1 MKILL
6 KKMRLTN
13 FKGIRNFEINFDEEI
28 NEVRGANGTG
38 KTSLFDAFLWL
49 LFGKDSRGKKD
60 FGIKTYDE
68 NGEEIHRIEHNV
80 TAVISVD
87 GVDKVLSR
95 TLREKWQTERGK
107 TEEVYKG
114 NETIYEIDNVP
125 LKMSEYTK
133 RISDWID
140 EDFFKLITNPAE
152 FVSLKTPKQREIL
165 MNMAGLGDDMSI
177 ATEYGKEAIIAILNS
192 GKSIVDR
199 AKELA
204 KTKSKLRKEMEL
216 IPARIDELNRSLN
229 TDVRTV
235 EVINGDITA
244 IKADI
249 DRVTA
254 NIERLKSD
262 GGTSKVRAA
271 EAALEQ
277 AKAEYQAKAYKLK
290 AENDKIIFEHK
301 QQIEAVEREI
311 QAAEKNIRGINNDIS
326 FSKQQTEKLRAEYVE
341 VRKTEYPAFD
351 DNVCP
356 CCGRP
361 WEAATLAEKRAE
373 YEEKR
378 KTYNADRAKRLAG
391 INEKGA
397 KYAQL
402 VKDCETKI
410 DEKQAELGKL
420 KEKLA
425 NLNVILPTLEQTMIQ
440 PFDATE
446 YIQDIEAA
454 KQEAGSNVVDTAEL
468 DVLKERLAALETEK
482 AETTAVAKTD
492 VRIKE
497 LEADIKAKAQAIAD
511 IEREEAVIEDFT
523 RLKID
528 VLDKAVN
535 DKFKLVKFKLYDHQ
549 INGGFTE
556 CCTPTIS
563 GVPYDDLNGS
573 SKINAGLDIVNT
585 LQQFYGV
592 QVPVFIDNKERVTAP
607 LKLDCQTIYLSVW
620 DDKEAVEDIKV
631 IDINKK
637 GVA

>member
-6 KKMRLTN
+6 KRMQLTN
-13 FKGIRNFEINFDEEI
+13 FKGIRSFEIDFDEGI
-28 NEVRGANGTG
+28 SEVRGANGTG

-49 LFGKDSRGKKD
+49 IFGKDSQGKKD

-68 NGEEIHRIEHNV
+68 NGEEIHHIEHNV
-80 TAVISVD
+80 TAVINVD

-177 ATEYGKEAIIAILNS
+177 ASEYGKEAIITILNS
-192 GKSIVDR
+192 GKSVADR

-229 TDVRTV
+229 TDVRAV

-249 DRVTA
+249 DRVFA
-254 NIERLKSD
+254 DIERRKSD

-301 QQIEAVEREI
+301 QQIETVEREI
-311 QAAEKNIRGINNDIS
+311 KSNEKTIRDIKNDIS
-326 FSKQQTEKLRAEYVE
+326 FSKQQIDKLRSEYTE
-341 VRKTEYPAFD
+341 IRNAEYPAFN

-373 YEEKR
+373 YGEKR
-378 KTYNADRAKRLAG
+378 KNYNADRAKRLAE

-402 VKDCETKI
+402 IKDSETKVG
-410 DEKQAELGKL
+410 EKQAELGKL

-425 NLNVILPTLEQTMIQ
+425 NLEDRTLQENRID
-440 PFDATE
+440 PFDGTE
-446 YIQDIEAA
+446 YIQAIEVA
-454 KQEAGSNVVDTAEL
+454 KQETKSNVVDTSEL
-468 DVLKERLAALETEK
+468 DELKARLATLETEK
-482 AETTAVAKTD
+482 AEVTAAAKTEA
-492 VRIKE
+492 RIKE

-511 IEREEAVIEDFT
+511 IERDEAVIEDFT

-549 INGGFTE
+549 INGGLTE
-556 CCTPTIS
+556 CCTPTIN

-592 QVPVFIDNKERVTAP
+592 QVPVFIDNKERVTEP

-620 DDKEAVEDIKV
+620 DDKEAVGDIKV

>member
-13 FKGIRNFEINFDEEI
+13 FKGIRSFEINFDEGI

-49 LFGKDSRGKKD
+49 LFGKDSQGKKD

-68 NGEEIHRIEHNV
+68 NGDEIHHIEHNV
-80 TAVISVD
+80 TAVINVD

-95 TLREKWQTERGK
+95 TLREKWQTEKGK

-114 NETIYEIDNVP
+114 NETIYEINNVP

-140 EDFFKLITNPAE
+140 EEFFKLITNPAE

-177 ATEYGKEAIIAILNS
+177 ASEYGKEAIIAILNS
-192 GKSIVDR
+192 GKSIADR

-229 TDVRTV
+229 IDVRTV
-235 EVINGDITA
+235 EEIGGDITA

-277 AKAEYQAKAYKLK
+277 AKTEYQAKVYKLK
-290 AENDKIIFEHK
+290 AENDKLMFEHK
-301 QQIEAVEREI
+301 QEIESVKREI
-311 QAAEKNIRGINNDIS
+311 QSAEKTIRDIKNDIS
-326 FSKQQTEKLRAEYVE
+326 FSKQQTEKLRAEYID

-356 CCGRP
+356 CCGRL
-361 WEAATLAEKRAE
+361 WEAETLAEKRAD

-378 KTYNADRAKRLAG
+378 KLYNADRAKRLAE
-391 INEKGA
+391 INEKGG

-402 VKDCETKI
+402 INESELKVAK
-410 DEKQAELGKL
+410 KQDELGKL

-425 NLNVILPTLEQTMIQ
+425 NLSVILPTLEQAMPR
-440 PFDATE
+440 PFDDTE
-446 YIQDIEAA
+446 YIRAIEAA
-454 KQEAGSNVVDTAEL
+454 KKEAANNVVDTSAL
-468 DVLKERLAALETEK
+468 DVLKERLSDLETER
-482 AETTAVAKTD
+482 AEAMAAEKTET
-492 VRIKE
+492 RIRE
-497 LEADIKAKAQAIAD
+497 LEADMKAKAQAVAD
-511 IEREEAVIEDFT
+511 IEKEEKVIDEFT
-523 RLKID
+523 KLKID
-528 VLDKAVN
+528 ALDKAVN

-573 SKINAGLDIVNT
+573 AKINAGLDIVNT

-592 QVPVFIDNKERVTAP
+592 QVPVFIDNKERVTEP

-620 DDKEAVEDIKV
+620 DDKEAVGDIKV

>member
-6 KKMRLTN
+6 KRMQLTN
-13 FKGIRNFEINFDEEI
+13 FKGIRSFQIDFDEGI

-49 LFGKDSRGKKD
+49 LFGKDSQGKKD

-68 NGEEIHRIEHNV
+68 NGEEIHHIEHNV
-80 TAVISVD
+80 TAVINVD

-125 LKMSEYTK
+125 LKMGEYTK

-177 ATEYGKEAIIAILNS
+177 ASEYGKEAIIAILNS
-192 GKSIVDR
+192 GKSIADR

-229 TDVRTV
+229 TDVRAV
-235 EVINGDITA
+235 EVINGDITD

-249 DRVTA
+249 TRVSA
-254 NIERLKSD
+254 DIERLKN
-262 GGTSKVRAA
+262 GGGISKIRAA

-277 AKAEYQAKAYKLK
+277 AKTEYQAKMYKLK
-290 AENDKIIFEHK
+290 AENDKVIFEHK

-378 KTYNADRAKRLAG
+378 KNYNADRAKRLAE

-402 VKDCETKI
+402 IKDSETKVG
-410 DEKQAELGKL
+410 EKQAELGKL

-425 NLNVILPTLEQTMIQ
+425 NLEDRTLQENRID
-440 PFDATE
+440 PFDGTE
-446 YIQDIEAA
+446 YIQAIEVA
-454 KQEAGSNVVDTAEL
+454 KQETKSNVVDTSEL
-468 DVLKERLAALETEK
+468 DELKARLATLETEK
-482 AETTAVAKTD
+482 AEVTAAAKTEA
-492 VRIKE
+492 RIKE

-511 IEREEAVIEDFT
+511 IERDEAVIEDFT

-549 INGGFTE
+549 INGGLTE
-556 CCTPTIS
+556 CCTPTIN

-592 QVPVFIDNKERVTAP
+592 QVPVFIDNKERVTEP

-620 DDKEAVEDIKV
+620 DDKEAVEDIK
-631 IDINKK
+631 IININKK